1 MKILKKNRKFKV
13 GINQITL
20 KEVAKISL
28 KKNEMITFFNGKT
41 EYDVVKKNWGYYATP
56 SINSRLLKFDLKT
69 CLIKSKETNNK
80 FITLVH
86 KKKRKEFN
94 KYLKNEKCIIV
105 KWLS

>member
-1 MKILKKNRKFKV
+1 MKILKKNRKFKA

-28 KKNEMITFFNGKT
+28 KKNEMITFFNGKI

-56 SINSRLLKFDLKT
+56 SINSRLLKFNFKT
-69 CLIKSKETNNK
+69 CIVINKISKNIFILLVDKNK
-80 FITLVH
+80 KQDF
-86 KKKRKEFN
+86 K
-94 KYLKNEKCIIV
+94 KYLKSEDCKIV